1 MEDSHRQYPVTM
13 LLDKILEK
21 FSHNG
26 SKKTYMLILVVFVII
41 RNLEI
46 T

>member
-1 MEDSHRQYPVTM
+1 MEDSHSQYPVIM
-13 LLDKILEK
+13 LLDKILEN
-21 FSHNG
+21 FSHNA